1 MDGVIKGVSRGQC
14 PPNFGNK
21 KSALSKDTQSRFV
34 SVVLKAGLGPPCLML
49 HILRCLGSS
58 VALETTHKA
67 S

>member
-34 SVVLKAGLGPPCLML
+34 SVVLNAVLGPPCLVL
-49 HILRCLGSS
+49 HI
-58 VALETTHKA
+58 
-67 S
+67 